1 MTTIPRELEF
11 HHLNYYA
18 FGSCKEVG
26 KNNSNLV
33 GALTDVF
40 VDIYKFEDRGSQFMT
55 FRPTLAN
62 IYSNTGVL
70 FMPKVDGKMFLI
82 FQRRG
87 MLLSSDGSTTFLDG
101 IDFGGDLVCVTRDE
115 KIISIENGQEWNRE
129 YGLKCLVWDSN
140 GHKTETSFSALCPQF
155 FPNANLHVKK
165 AFESADGDDLLSQD
179 EWPFIFN
186 TEGLPYIAS
195 DVFTRHT
202 FEIDFSELEIKDV
215 NDNPLGVLL
224 NERDQIWRLKSEVG
238 NFQSSPPGLWK
249 IQGLECQGFIRNLGT
264 DFQNSSEH
272 YDLEERIRQM
282 FVLAF
287 LTARYK
293 YKGGRI
299 DSNLESKIPLPLSPP
314 NNRAHLQET
323 DLYQDD

>member
-1 MTTIPRELEF
+1 MSTIPRELEF

-33 GALTDVF
+33 GALTKVF
-40 VDIYKFEDRGSQFMT
+40 VNIYKFEDRGSQFMT

-62 IYSNTGVL
+62 IVSNTGVF

-82 FQRRG
+82 SQRRG

-115 KIISIENGQEWNRE
+115 KIISIKIWQEWNRE

-140 GHKTETSFSALCPQF
+140 GHKTETSFSALCPQSF
-155 FPNANLHVKK
+155 SHTNLSVKK
-165 AFESADGDDLLSQD
+165 VFESADEDDLLSQD
-179 EWPFIFN
+179 GWPFIFN
-186 TEGLPYIAS
+186 TEGSPYIAS
-195 DVFTRHT
+195 NVFHPT

-238 NFQSSPPGLWK
+238 NFRSSPPDLWK

-272 YDLEERIRQM
+272 YDLEERVRQM

-287 LTARYK
+287 LTARYN
-293 YKGGRI
+293 YEGGRI
-299 DSNLESKIPLPLSPP
+299 DSNLDSKIPFPLSLP
-314 NNRAHLQET
+314 NHRAHLRET
-323 DLYQDD
+323 ELYQDD